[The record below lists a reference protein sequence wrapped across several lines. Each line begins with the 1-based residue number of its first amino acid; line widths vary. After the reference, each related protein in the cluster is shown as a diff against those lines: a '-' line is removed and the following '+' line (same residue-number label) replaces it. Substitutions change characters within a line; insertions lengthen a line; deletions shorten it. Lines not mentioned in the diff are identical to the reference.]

1 LSESSTRTFLS
12 PGSSGLSV
20 LFDKSHLDFFFAL
33 ACFGF
38 IFGKWDWGNGIIL
51 VRLVSDSVAQPQME

>member
-1 LSESSTRTFLS
+1 
-12 PGSSGLSV
+12 
-20 LFDKSHLDFFFAL
+20 LFGKSHLDFFFAL